1 MYSHFSFVLALKT
14 IDPQMLFWSVFFWN
28 FGIGLLKS
36 YLTLGYFT
44 CSVWSKKMSTL
55 HPNAQVLQIH
65 ELMLRNSRY
74 TSSCSGTADT
84 RAHAQVQQIH
94 KLTLRYSRYT
104 SSCSGTADNQAHAHC
119 SVGWSV
125 EIFFDRSEQV
135 N

>member
-1 MYSHFSFVLALKT
+1 MGL
-14 IDPQMLFWSVFFWN
+14 VFF
-28 FGIGLLKS
+28 F
-36 YLTLGYFT
+36 YY
-44 CSVWSKKMSTL
+44 
-55 HPNAQVLQIH
+55 LQIH
-65 ELMLRNSRY
+65 ILV
-74 TSSCSGTADT
+74 SCVVLAGCGEQPAAAGGQRGEGHDERGDISETDT

-94 KLTLRYSRYT
+94 ELTLRYSRYT